1 MKRNNSYSFLL
12 FFVLLI
18 PSALLAL
25 EMVFN
30 VYLGYN
36 YPLLG
41 EPFLLPKEIF
51 KQKNYFFYGFFAL
64 IPLFHIKNIFNLKKY
79 PLILTIIAIHIN
91 TLFYGFF
98 IGDVPLQVVL
108 RNFFGTF
115 VLAVPLFLINTEKSK
130 SAYWNTLL
138 LSSHFANLFLA
149 IASVFNIEKLG
160 LSYAFSRTY
169 YNEMALFPI
178 LSFFYGFHCL
188 VNSPQKKV
196 LNTLLQLVVIGL
208 AVFNLLHLNSKIIFL
223 LVILLV
229 ALYYPIKKYHALI
242 STHFSKIVII
252 ALTPLALLSFVKD
265 KEIRLYQL
273 YSLVIDSM
281 PLGNGLGSG
290 LKNLL
295 AFDPNFSYAFEM
307 TMGNIIHKY
316 GVNSFFI
323 FFLIYL
329 VFRSSLVEFEK
340 RESFLTFTCSAAIL
354 ILSLSNPMLFAPLPI
369 FLLSFFY
376 LSTKSLKVKE

>member
-1 MKRNNSYSFLL
+1 MKRKNSYSILL
-12 FFVLLI
+12 FLVILI
-18 PSALLAL
+18 PSILLSL

-51 KQKNYFFYGFFAL
+51 KLKNYFFYSFFAL
-64 IPLFHIKNIFNLKKY
+64 IPLFYIKNILNLKRS
-79 PLILTIIAIHIN
+79 PLILTIIAIHTN
-91 TLFYGFF
+91 TLLYGHLVS
-98 IGDVPLQVVL
+98 DVPIQVAL

-115 VLAVPLFLINTEKSK
+115 VLAIPLFLNQEDDRKP
-130 SAYWNTLL
+130 YWNSLL
-138 LSSHFANLFLA
+138 LGSHFANFFLA
-149 IASVFNIEKLG
+149 TASIFNIEKLN
-160 LSYAFSRTY
+160 LSYGFSRTF

-178 LSFFYGFHCL
+178 LSLFCCL
-188 VNSPQKKV
+188 YSLINEKEKPMMKYFWNGTIICFS
-196 LNTLLQLVVIGL
+196 I
-208 AVFNLLHLNSKIIFL
+208 FNLLHLNSKIIFL
-223 LVILLV
+223 LIISLTILYL
-229 ALYYPIKKYHALI
+229 PIRIYHKQITQHLL
-242 STHFSKIVII
+242 KIMLC
-252 ALTPLALLSFVKD
+252 ASTPLIFLSFLKD

-273 YSLVIDSM
+273 HALILDSA

-295 AFDPNFSYAFEM
+295 MFDPNFSYAFEM

-316 GVNSFFI
+316 GFNAFFI
-323 FFLIYL
+323 FLLIYL
-329 VFRSSLVEFEK
+329 VFKRSLNNFEQK
-340 RESFLTFTCSAAIL
+340 ESFLAFTCSAAIL

-376 LSTKSLKVKE
+376 VSTKSVKLKE